1 MKKYSWQKIFI
12 ILIAV
17 AAIFLLS
24 FYYAFLTDFPIGDDA
39 AVHIA
44 SGQGLEKNF
53 SFQALKNNIYPIPL
67 VLFTLFH
74 KIFSTSWP
82 HSFVLT
88 ICFYSFLA
96 SLGVGF
102 LAFGIFKDWR
112 IGIAAAIFF
121 TCSRWVNDMVRIG
134 LLAEIWGVFV
144 FCLAAYF
151 LVKRNIW
158 GFLIFFSLLFFSHP
172 LSFSVML
179 LVFILYGILILITGQ
194 KKERFF
200 FLKIISLMILLGTV
214 FYWLKPKMFSQ
225 ILAFP
230 HLQGGA
236 RTLKTIISEMDR
248 RRMLLYLVAFG
259 GAIRAAGIWGKK
271 GIKFL
276 ILLLGI
282 GLLLSLNHYFGIN
295 FIPFRFYP
303 YFEIAI
309 AILAGFGLFGLI
321 DAVFPSKVVFLSKM
335 GKCFLASF
343 FIFLLVMPNY
353 LANKSIAL
361 WQIKDS
367 SAQAMLPEQD
377 KEAFSWIRENS
388 PPNAKFVAQHK
399 WGAWLKPM
407 AERNLIDSGI
417 IFSPEIKI
425 KQVQQ
430 FVKNYGI
437 NYIYFSSIQPENLM
451 IEDNPEFFEQV
462 YKKDKV
468 RIYKVRKNA
477 E

>member
-1 MKKYSWQKIFI
+1 MNKYSWQKIALILGGLIVIFFI
-12 ILIAV
+12 
-17 AAIFLLS
+17 S

-44 SGQGLEKNF
+44 NGQGLEKNF
-53 SFQALKNNIYPIPL
+53 YSQVLRSNIYPIPL
-67 VLFTLFH
+67 ALFVLFH

-96 SLGVGF
+96 SLGVGL

-112 IGIAAAIFF
+112 IGITAAIFF
-121 TCSRWVNDMVRIG
+121 ACFRWINDMLRIG
-134 LLAEIWGVFV
+134 LLAEVWGVFV
-144 FCLAAYF
+144 FCLSAYF

-158 GFLIFFSLLFFSHP
+158 GFLIFFFLLFFSHP
-172 LSFSVML
+172 LSFLVMF

-214 FYWLKPKMFSQ
+214 FYWLKPEKFNQ
-225 ILAFP
+225 ILTFP
-230 HLQGGA
+230 HLQGGV
-236 RTLKTIISEMDR
+236 RTLKAIISEVDKR
-248 RRMLLYLVAFG
+248 RILLYLVAFG
-259 GAIRAAGIWGKK
+259 GAIRAVGMWEKK
-271 GIKFL
+271 EVKFL

-303 YFEIAI
+303 YFGIAI
-309 AILAGFGLFGLI
+309 AILTGFGLFGLI
-321 DAVFPSKVVFLSKM
+321 NAVFPSKVVFPFKI
-335 GKCFLASF
+335 GKYFLTSF

-353 LANKSIAL
+353 LANKSITL

-399 WGAWLKPM
+399 WGAWLRPI
-407 AERNLIDSGI
+407 AERNLIDSSI
-417 IFSPEIKI
+417 IFSPKAKI
-425 KQVQQ
+425 EQVRQ
-430 FVKNYGI
+430 FVKNHKI
-437 NYIYFSSIQPENLM
+437 DYIYFSSIQAENPT
-451 IEDNPEFFEQV
+451 IENVPQFFEQV
-462 YKKDKV
+462 YKKERV
-468 RIYKVRKNA
+468 RIYKVK
-477 E
+477 